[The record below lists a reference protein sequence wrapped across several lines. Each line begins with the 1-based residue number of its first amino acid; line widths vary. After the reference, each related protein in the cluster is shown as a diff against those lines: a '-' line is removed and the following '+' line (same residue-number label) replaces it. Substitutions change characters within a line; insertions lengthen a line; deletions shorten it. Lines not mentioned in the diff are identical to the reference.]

1 MKKLLLTTIAVAVLG
16 ISAKAFGEL
25 SDRVKND
32 IPDISHGRAEEIAG
46 RHHSGTIA
54 EADTRA
60 LMYFVLEADKLGI
73 QQHALFLIDCI
84 NEYNNDMDGRLD
96 AIRAKKS
103 REFMNEMADALK
115 GK

>member
-1 MKKLLLTTIAVAVLG
+1 MEPNCWIGVEEFKNTLG
-16 ISAKAFGEL
+16 FVG
-25 SDRVKND
+25 
-32 IPDISHGRAEEIAG
+32 AEEIAG
-46 RHHSGTIA
+46 IHHSGTIA

-73 QQHALFLIDCI
+73 QQHAPILIDCI

-96 AIRAKKS
+96 AVRAKKS
-103 REFMNEMADALK
+103 REFMNEMADALR

>member
-1 MKKLLLTTIAVAVLG
+1 MKKTILTLAAIASLATSVHA
-16 ISAKAFGEL
+16 GEL
-25 SDRVKND
+25 SDEVKGD
-32 IPDISHGRAEEIAG
+32 ISDISHGRAEEIAG
-46 RHHSGTIA
+46 IHHSGTIA

-73 QQHALFLIDCI
+73 QQHAPFLIDCI

-96 AIRAKKS
+96 AVRAKKS
-103 REFMNEMADALK
+103 REFMNEMADALR